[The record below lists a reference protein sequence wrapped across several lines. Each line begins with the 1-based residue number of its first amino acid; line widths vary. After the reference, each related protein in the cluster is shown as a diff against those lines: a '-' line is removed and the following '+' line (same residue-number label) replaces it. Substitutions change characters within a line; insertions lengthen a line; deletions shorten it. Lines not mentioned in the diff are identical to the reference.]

1 MGKQVTQSHM
11 PDTNLILDSINL
23 GKLIKAK
30 RTVMKM
36 NLDAWQQ
43 DGYAII

>member
-1 MGKQVTQSHM
+1 M
-11 PDTNLILDSINL
+11 PETSSIFDSVNL